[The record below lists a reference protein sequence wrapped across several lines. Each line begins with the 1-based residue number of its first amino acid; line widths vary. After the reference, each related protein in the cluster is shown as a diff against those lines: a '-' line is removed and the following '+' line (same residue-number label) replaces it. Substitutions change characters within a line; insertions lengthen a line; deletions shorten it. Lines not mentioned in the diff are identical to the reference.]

1 MERQNPQR
9 SRSGEDLLRETA
21 VVQEALARQV
31 TYLSKTIDER
41 FDRSDRRMDEIYEM
55 LHGDRG
61 LMYRVQAMEYKV
73 QGAGALGKWLAGI
86 GAVLL
91 AGLLTWAAVEMLH
104 TRDLMREY
112 QRNPPAT
119 MGPRETR

>member
-1 MERQNPQR
+1 
-9 SRSGEDLLRETA
+9 
-21 VVQEALARQV
+21 
-31 TYLSKTIDER
+31 
-41 FDRSDRRMDEIYEM
+41 MDEIYEM